1 VINTC
6 KRLLLSSRPISWVN
20 TAFPFGAAYL
30 VIHGHIDALFIVGTF
45 FFLIPYNLLM
55 YGVND
60 VFDFESDRRNPRKSG
75 LEGVVLE
82 QNLHKT
88 TLIASVVLAVPFVAW
103 LYTQGSMSA
112 NIVLTGVVF
121 MVLAYSVPYLRFKER
136 PLLDSMTSAAHFAGP
151 FLYALVLVGWQT
163 DYLPLVLSF
172 FLWGMASHA
181 FGAVQDVI
189 PDREAGIASIGTF
202 LGARTTVRLS
212 VFLYFCASTLLLVQG
227 GLSTAIV
234 GALGFSYIYSVV
246 PYWDITDNSS
256 AKANKGWKRFMTIN
270 YFVGFVITLLLIQN
284 YLIN

>member
-1 VINTC
+1 VVPNEAVVELEPASKPTETLEAPPSLDPARR
-6 KRLLLSSRPISWVN
+6 RLHLVY
-20 TAFPFGAAYL
+20 AFGLQAAEKL
-30 VIHGHIDALFIVGTF
+30 RMQKLEA
-45 FFLIPYNLLM
+45 
-55 YGVND
+55 
-60 VFDFESDRRNPRKSG
+60 DFESDRRNPRKSG

-103 LYTQGSMSA
+103 LYTQGNMSA

-136 PLLDSMTSAAHFAGP
+136 PVLDSMTSAAHFAGP
-151 FLYALVLVGWQT
+151 FLYSLVLVGWQT

-172 FLWGMASHA
+172 FLCGMASHA

-212 VFLYFCASTLLLVQG
+212 VFLYFCASALLLVQG